1 MWVPAVRVCKF
12 AQATLLLGPHVLTG
26 LFYFC
31 EMYLVH
37 SAIWESQLMC
47 RDSYRTPIV
56 FCKCTMQGSSQSD
69 SVQRH
74 DLLDLACV
82 MQVLDRI
89 RSPGLMYCATHRLTF
104 VSGGDFSIYKRAPLY
119 TMLFVLF
126 MTPLIS
132 CATHVAPARYCAS
145 DCVVFANEGCTT
157 EIVLMI
163 FIFMKPWC
171 RPSQHIKSPSVLDG
185 SSC

>member
-1 MWVPAVRVCKF
+1 MMPSLEALSVICITCCILLLRRVSMWGPAARVCKF

-37 SAIWESQLMC
+37 STIWERQLMC

-89 RSPGLMYCATHRLTF
+89 RSPGLMYCATHQLTF
-104 VSGGDFSIYKRAPLY
+104 VSGVTLAFTSMPPFTR
-119 TMLFVLF
+119 
-126 MTPLIS
+126 
-132 CATHVAPARYCAS
+132 C
-145 DCVVFANEGCTT
+145 
-157 EIVLMI
+157 
-163 FIFMKPWC
+163 
-171 RPSQHIKSPSVLDG
+171 
-185 SSC
+185 SSCFL